1 MSASANT
8 LQREQAR
15 LLDRLGDA
23 VWLRGVGIGL
33 VAGTPGLVISAA
45 PGTGDAAATAVQAVH
60 LTVPFRV
67 RELGPVRKRARDE

>member
-33 VAGTPGLVISAA
+33 VDGTPGLVISAA
-45 PGTGDAAATAVQAVH
+45 RGAGEAAATAVQAGH